1 MDIPNEKCNYRT
13 INYLPYHQV
22 GKKYILRADA
32 TEHQKN
38 VNPLVPPEDRYGAD
52 E

>member
-13 INYLPYHQV
+13 INYRTTKWEKNIYSEP
-22 GKKYILRADA
+22 I
-32 TEHQKN
+32 EHQKN